1 VQEVSQE
8 DVADSESPPF
18 FIGGVGDKHSPPWKV
33 TLLLNNKPT
42 EFSIDTGADVTVI
55 PKALFECMHSG
66 TSLQATRRTLYGPSN
81 QTLPVKG
88 RFTGKLKWGDT
99 EVEEEVFVVRRL
111 RRPLLGRPAIESLG
125 LIKRVGAVEMTKD
138 TVEKQFPGLFEG
150 LGQLQGDYE
159 ISLKEGA
166 KPHALSTPRRV
177 AIPLLPRVK
186 EELEQMEQLGVIER
200 VEQPTEW
207 CAGLV
212 VVPKANGKVR
222 LCVDLTKLNESVRRE
237 RHPIPA
243 VEPTLAQLAGA
254 TVFSKLDANSGFW
267 QIPLSKESAILTTFI
282 SPFGRFCF
290 KRLPF
295 GITSAPEHFQRRMSS
310 LLSGIDGVVCLM
322 DDIMI
327 HGTTQEEHDERLARV
342 LTRLQEAGLTLNREK
357 CAFSQ
362 DRVSFLGHLID
373 REGIRPDPG
382 KVAAIRGV
390 QTPSCISDIRRFL
403 GMVNQMIKFAPNLA
417 EVTKPLRDLLRKKN
431 QWNWGPIQEK
441 AFNDVKD
448 P

>member
-1 VQEVSQE
+1 
-8 DVADSESPPF
+8 
-18 FIGGVGDKHSPPWKV
+18 
-33 TLLLNNKPT
+33 
-42 EFSIDTGADVTVI
+42 
-55 PKALFECMHSG
+55 M
-66 TSLQATRRTLYGPSN
+66 
-81 QTLPVKG
+81 
-88 RFTGKLKWGDT
+88 
-99 EVEEEVFVVRRL
+99 
-111 RRPLLGRPAIESLG
+111 
-125 LIKRVGAVEMTKD
+125 
-138 TVEKQFPGLFEG
+138 
-150 LGQLQGDYE
+150 
-159 ISLKEGA
+159 
-166 KPHALSTPRRV
+166 
-177 AIPLLPRVK
+177 
-186 EELEQMEQLGVIER
+186 
-200 VEQPTEW
+200 
-207 CAGLV
+207 
-212 VVPKANGKVR
+212 PKANGKVR

-254 TVFSKLDANSGFW
+254 TVFSKLDANSGYW

-322 DDIMI
+322 DDILI

-342 LTRLQEAGLTLNREK
+342 LTRLQDAGLTLNREK

-448 P
+448 ALCSTPVLALFDPSKETLVSADASSFGLGAVLKQKQLCGSWRPVAYISRAMNDTEQRYAQIEKEALALTWACERFADYLVGL

>member
-1 VQEVSQE
+1 MTY
-8 DVADSESPPF
+8 SESPPF

-138 TVEKQFPGLFEG
+138 MVEKQFPGLFEG

-186 EELEQMEQLGVIER
+186 EELERMEQLGVIER

-254 TVFSKLDANSGFW
+254 TVFSKLDANSGYW

-322 DDIMI
+322 DDILI
-327 HGTTQEEHDERLARV
+327 HSTTQEEHDERLARV

-373 REGIRPDPG
+373 REGIRPDSG

-403 GMVNQMIKFAPNLA
+403 GMVNQMINFAPNLA
-417 EVTKPLRDLLRKKN
+417 EVTKTL
-431 QWNWGPIQEK
+431 
-441 AFNDVKD
+441 A
-448 P
+448 